1 MYGEHKSHKLVSPL
15 LYYLHRGKSRS
26 HHKSSQVTRKA
37 VPPGSFVFVSS
48 AKFKKIRVS
57 WWVSDVSLFLIPRRP
72 HFSFSFRKCHQQDY
86 KYTHIIIQLTLFFDW
101 LTHQTQFYIILH
113 TQSGTPTV
121 TDLYSLIDAFSLE
134 YKYENTLMKTMR
146 VMKCLRTVFVNAFIT
161 MALFVSNQFSRPLG
175 RRYHLFCQ

>member
-1 MYGEHKSHKLVSPL
+1 MGDGGH
-15 LYYLHRGKSRS
+15 YLHRGKSRS
-26 HHKSSQVTRKA
+26 HHKSQEKLCRR
-37 VPPGSFVFVSS
+37 GL
-48 AKFKKIRVS
+48 
-57 WWVSDVSLFLIPRRP
+57 LFLFLRQN
-72 HFSFSFRKCHQQDY
+72 SKKLGCHDGSPMSLSSWSHVVPIFLFLLENVIN
-86 KYTHIIIQLTLFFDW
+86 KTTLTSSSNSHSSLTDW

-134 YKYENTLMKTMR
+134 YKYENTLMKTIR